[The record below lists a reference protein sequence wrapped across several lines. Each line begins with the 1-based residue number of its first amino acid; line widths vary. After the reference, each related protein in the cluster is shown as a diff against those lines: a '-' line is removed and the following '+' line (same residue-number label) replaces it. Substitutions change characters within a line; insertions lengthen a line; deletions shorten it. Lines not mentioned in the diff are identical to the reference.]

1 MNKIVKRVGLG
12 LGGILLL
19 AVGAGAAGFLI
30 GNSRLTA
37 THEGV
42 GHDLEIPTDS
52 ASIAT
57 GRRLTSAYGCTDC
70 HAEDLG
76 GKMLVE
82 SAAFAMMPAPNL
94 TSGEGGVGGSYTV
107 TDWER
112 AIRHGVAP
120 DGRTLF
126 IMPSGSYA
134 KFADRDIAEIIA
146 YVQTVPPVDR
156 SFPQRSFGPMSRV
169 AALMAAS
176 EIVPAT
182 TLDHEAPHPPA
193 LPRAATL
200 EYGQYLA
207 AACTGCHGADYSGMP
222 AGMGSDLPAANL
234 TPHEATGLG
243 SWSDEDFH
251 TALTTG
257 VRPDGRVLD
266 PELMPWRAL
275 ASLTEVEVQAIW
287 MFLQSLPA
295 VEADRS
301 VEGS

>member
-193 LPRAATL
+193 L
-200 EYGQYLA
+200 
-207 AACTGCHGADYSGMP
+207 GADYSGMP